1 MDDYKL
7 GTDEKE
13 AVLQSQIERSFNIQI
28 QQTSLPKPS
37 PLLEFNRQKDKEKGK
52 EDSMEQKQK
61 TAEKDILLDNHN
73 KENTTTN
80 GISSIKK
87 ETTLQYNPLNTDDNL
102 IDYYRKSS
110 QPLIQLFLDSLKLQ
124 KDYINV
130 FQPQWVEY
138 TRTMVENYLVF
149 VDKMIFLYIQNYNAI
164 LYSVFDNI
172 KLKGKEK
179 EKDGEKEQ
187 KGEGKGRKEQQQQKD
202 GEVRGIEKTTTKHI
216 YHRF

>member
-13 AVLQSQIERSFNIQI
+13 AVLQSQIERSFNIPI

-37 PLLEFNRQKDKEKGK
+37 PLLEFNRQKDKEKEK
-52 EDSMEQKQK
+52 EDWVEQK
-61 TAEKDILLDNHN
+61 TTEEKDILLDNH
-73 KENTTTN
+73 KENTTN

-102 IDYYRKSS
+102 IDYYRKIS

-124 KDYINV
+124 KDYINA

-138 TRTMVENYLVF
+138 TRTRVENYLIF
-149 VDKMIFLYIQNYNAI
+149 QNKMIFLYIQNYNAI

-172 KLKGKEK
+172 KLK
-179 EKDGEKEQ
+179 EKEQ
-187 KGEGKGRKEQQQQKD
+187 KGEEKGKEKEQQKQKD
-202 GEVRGIEKTTTKHI
+202 GEIRGIEKTKHI